1 MTATNKEM
9 STEFQYFGD
18 VWTFFK
24 KYYHVRP
31 DDDYWEAVVEESS
44 AIVQKYN
51 NLPLCKDLVLAVI
64 GELERKEKAMRGAE
78 DVKQYRFSIE
88 ELKKLTKS
96 LVILVD
102 SREKKNDHILSYFT
116 KQGIAYQETKLDYGD
131 YSFSIQYFAREA
143 LKYPLCREQANSTAA
158 GAAVW
163 PISIIRD
170 RRTGRNAGNHI
181 GA

>member
-51 NLPLCKDLVLAVI
+51 ICHCVKIWFWRSLA
-64 GELERKEKAMRGAE
+64 
-78 DVKQYRFSIE
+78 S
-88 ELKKLTKS
+88 
-96 LVILVD
+96 
-102 SREKKNDHILSYFT
+102 
-116 KQGIAYQETKLDYGD
+116 
-131 YSFSIQYFAREA
+131 
-143 LKYPLCREQANSTAA
+143 
-158 GAAVW
+158 
-163 PISIIRD
+163 
-170 RRTGRNAGNHI
+170 
-181 GA
+181 

>member
-1 MTATNKEM
+1 M
-9 STEFQYFGD
+9 
-18 VWTFFK
+18 
-24 KYYHVRP
+24 RP

-96 LVILVD
+96 LIILVD

-143 LKYPLCREQANSTAA
+143 LK
-158 GAAVW
+158 
-163 PISIIRD
+163 
-170 RRTGRNAGNHI
+170 
-181 GA
+181 